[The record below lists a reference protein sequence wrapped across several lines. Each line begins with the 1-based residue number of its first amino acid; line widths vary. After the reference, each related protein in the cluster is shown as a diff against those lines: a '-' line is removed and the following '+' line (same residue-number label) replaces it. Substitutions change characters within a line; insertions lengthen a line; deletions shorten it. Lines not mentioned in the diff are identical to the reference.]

1 MNNFSFRFR
10 VSISDSVVY
19 FGLEAFV
26 VDVAVEV
33 VVGIASLA
41 VQILLVASSFVACD
55 DSCCEAPNLNYRR

>member
-19 FGLEAFV
+19 FGWEAFV

-33 VVGIASLA
+33 VVEIASLA
-41 VQILLVASSFVACD
+41 VQILVASSFVAYD

>member
-33 VVGIASLA
+33 VVEIASFA
-41 VQILLVASSFVACD
+41 VQILVASSFVACD
-55 DSCCEAPNLNYRR
+55 DSCCEAPNLNYLR